1 MLIRKTH
8 ASDFDEI
15 MDVEKSAF
23 GYDTEANL
31 VAELLCDVSAEP
43 LVSLLAF
50 HNTNAVGHILFT
62 KARLADQDC
71 AQPLMHLLA
80 PLAVK
85 PGYQKQGIG
94 AMLISSGLTML
105 SESGSELVFVLGHKE
120 YYHRYGFMP
129 DAGSLGF
136 SAPFP
141 VPEKHADSW
150 MVRPITPKGLGSV
163 KGKILCANA
172 LHKPEYWRE

>member
-8 ASDFDEI
+8 ASDLDEV

-23 GYDTEANL
+23 GYDKEANL
-31 VAELLCDVSAEP
+31 VAELLCDASAEP
-43 LVSLLAF
+43 LLSLLAF

-62 KARLADQDC
+62 KLRFADQDC

-80 PLAVK
+80 PLAVI

-94 AMLISSGLTML
+94 GMLISSGLKML

-120 YYHRYGFMP
+120 YYP
-129 DAGSLGF
+129 
-136 SAPFP
+136 
-141 VPEKHADSW
+141 
-150 MVRPITPKGLGSV
+150 
-163 KGKILCANA
+163 
-172 LHKPEYWRE
+172 